1 MCLTV
6 QVILLAIF
14 LAACVDATSS
24 KKISGSSTDYTG
36 IFRISCLCVIW
47 VGRWATCKMHY
58 TYTEFAGPS
67 GVHDSNAYEQRKDK
81 GDTMNDEA
89 VFEGFLETSEFSY
102 PGCI

>member
-1 MCLTV
+1 
-6 QVILLAIF
+6 
-14 LAACVDATSS
+14 
-24 KKISGSSTDYTG
+24 
-36 IFRISCLCVIW
+36 
-47 VGRWATCKMHY
+47 MHY